1 MAGPPKSLQGGV
13 AAGNFRFPMD
23 DGASSPY
30 ATFLA
35 ELEQIQR
42 HKWLVSEREGRDVGF
57 ERALNEWA
65 RNHRTEWRREQ
76 NRRRAWSARRGR

>member
-1 MAGPPKSLQGGV
+1 
-13 AAGNFRFPMD
+13 MD

-76 NRRRAWSARRGR
+76 NQRRRAASGRRSR

>member
-1 MAGPPKSLQGGV
+1 
-13 AAGNFRFPMD
+13 MD

-76 NRRRAWSARRGR
+76 NRRRTGSARRGR

>member
-1 MAGPPKSLQGGV
+1 MQGGA
-13 AAGNFRFPMD
+13 AAGTFPPPMD
-23 DGASSPY
+23 DGVSSPY

-57 ERALNEWA
+57 ERALTEWA

-76 NRRRAWSARRGR
+76 NRRRAGSARRGR

>member
-1 MAGPPKSLQGGV
+1 MSAPSVHPFAEFQ
-13 AAGNFRFPMD
+13 
-23 DGASSPY
+23 
-30 ATFLA
+30 A
-35 ELEQIQR
+35 ELEQIMR

-76 NRRRAWSARRGR
+76 NRRRGSPERRSR

>member
-1 MAGPPKSLQGGV
+1 MLLYSNRRAQD
-13 AAGNFRFPMD
+13 AA
-23 DGASSPY
+23 
-30 ATFLA
+30 FLA

-65 RNHRTEWRREQ
+65 RNHRAEWRREQ
-76 NRRRAWSARRGR
+76 NRRRAGTGRRGR

>member
-1 MAGPPKSLQGGV
+1 
-13 AAGNFRFPMD
+13 MD
-23 DGASSPY
+23 DGVSSPY

-76 NRRRAWSARRGR
+76 NRRRGGSGRRGR